1 MQRRWLAFA
10 ATGDPD
16 GPLPAEATMRPVP
29 RDPAWPCYDA
39 ESDDDYRLTLV
50 IDREDRIES
59 DPRAARRVA
68 WQEFVPHV

>member
-1 MQRRWLAFA
+1 MS
-10 ATGDPD
+10 
-16 GPLPAEATMRPVP
+16 RPRVGRP
-29 RDPAWPCYDA
+29 RGSSSRDPAWPCYDA